1 MDWLIYSDIQGWRS
15 DNFLTVAK
23 FRRQAEEKAEKYPG
37 AIIENRRTKSKYR
50 KSEKTGRFLTF

>member
-1 MDWLIYSDIQGWRS
+1 MDWLIYSDIHGFQS

-23 FRRQAEEKAEKYPG
+23 FRRQAEEMSEKYPG